1 MIDAAPGTLDS
12 ALDSALSTLSSV
24 QHSVLRNPY
33 SALRLSQV
41 GLTVYAQSAC
51 GWRLGVGG
59 LIDAAPG
66 TLDSALDSAL
76 RTLSSVQH
84 SVLRNPYSALRLSQ
98 VGLTVYAQSAC
109 GWRLGLAV

>member
-1 MIDAAPGTLDS
+1 MAFS
-12 ALDSALSTLSSV
+12 
-24 QHSVLRNPY
+24 
-33 SALRLSQV
+33 
-41 GLTVYAQSAC
+41 
-51 GWRLGVGG
+51 G

-98 VGLTVYAQSAC
+98 VGLIVF
-109 GWRLGLAV
+109 GRPGIVDRLIS